1 VAAFR
6 EFGEDEMDVRMDGRV
21 AAITGASTGLGLAMA
36 KEFAASGASV
46 ALLARKADVLAKAKA
61 DVATAAGKTNAKIEA
76 YSCDVSKAQPI
87 ADTFKKI
94 EADFGKVDILVNN
107 AGISHAK
114 PFETVTDEDW
124 QGDLDLKLFAA
135 IRTIRAVLPG
145 MRQRKWGRIV
155 NVLNIGAKAPNA
167 NSTPTSVSRAAGL
180 ALTKAL
186 SQENAQHGVLVNAML
201 VGLIESDQWVRR
213 HKTAAGEG
221 KTYEEFL
228 AGMAKGRIPL
238 GRMGK
243 AEEFARMACF
253 LCSDAGSFI
262 TGVAINVDG
271 GASPVV

>member
-1 VAAFR
+1 
-6 EFGEDEMDVRMDGRV
+6 MDVRMDGRV
-21 AAITGASTGLGLAMA
+21 AVITGASTGLGLAMA

-46 ALLARKADVLAKAKA
+46 ALLARKADVLAQAKA
-61 DVATAAGKTNAKIEA
+61 EVAKAAGKANIKIEA
-76 YSCDVSKAQPI
+76 YSCDVSQAAPI
-87 ADTFKKI
+87 AETWKKI
-94 EADFGKVDILVNN
+94 EAEFGKVDIVVNN
-107 AGISHAK
+107 AGIAHAK
-114 PFETVTDEDW
+114 PFDAITDEDW
-124 QGDLDLKLFAA
+124 QADIDLKLFAA
-135 IRTIRAVLPG
+135 IRMIRHALPG
-145 MRQRKWGRIV
+145 MRERKWGRIV
-155 NVLNIGAKAPNA
+155 NVLNTYAKAPA
-167 NSTPTSVSRAAGL
+167 PNSMPTSVSRAAGL
-180 ALTKAL
+180 ALTKVL
-186 SQENAQHGVLVNAML
+186 SQENAKDNILVNAML

-228 AGMAKGRIPL
+228 AGMAKGRIPI

>member
-1 VAAFR
+1 
-6 EFGEDEMDVRMDGRV
+6 MDVRMDGRV
-21 AAITGASTGLGLAMA
+21 AVITGASTGLGLAMA

-46 ALLARKADVLAKAKA
+46 AMLARKPDVLASAKTE
-61 DVATAAGKTNAKIEA
+61 VAKAAGKTNAKVET
-76 YSCDVSKAQPI
+76 YSCDVAKAQPI
-87 ADTFKKI
+87 LDTWQKVLS
-94 EADFGKVDILVNN
+94 DFSKVDIVVNN

-135 IRTIRAVLPG
+135 IRLLRLALPG
-145 MRQRKWGRIV
+145 MRERNWGRVV
-155 NVLNIGAKAPNA
+155 NVLNIGAKAPGA
-167 NSTPTSVSRAAGL
+167 DSTPTSVSRAAGL

-186 SQENAQHGVLVNAML
+186 SKENAPHNVLVNAML
-201 VGLIESDQWVRR
+201 VGLIESDQWARR
-213 HKTAAGEG
+213 HKTAGGG
-221 KTYEEFL
+221 KTYQEFL
-228 AGMAKGRIPL
+228 DGMAKGRIPI
-238 GRMGK
+238 GRMGR

>member
-1 VAAFR
+1 M
-6 EFGEDEMDVRMDGRV
+6 EVRMDGRV

-36 KEFAASGASV
+36 KEFASSGGSV
-46 ALLARKADVLAKAKA
+46 ALIARKPDVLATAKA
-61 DVATAAGKTNAKIEA
+61 EVTKVLGKGAKVEA

-87 ADTFKKI
+87 ADTFAKI
-94 EADFGKVDILVNN
+94 VGDLGKVDIVVNN

-114 PFETVTDEDW
+114 AFDTVTDEDW

-135 IRTIRAVLPG
+135 IRMIRLALPG
-145 MRQRKWGRIV
+145 MRERKWGRIV

-186 SQENAQHGVLVNAML
+186 SQENAQHNVLVNAML
-201 VGLIESDQWVRR
+201 VGLIESDQWQRR
-213 HKTAAGEG
+213 HKTVGNNQS
-221 KTYEEFL
+221 YQQFL
-228 AGMAKGRIPL
+228 DGMAKGRIPL

>member
-1 VAAFR
+1 
-6 EFGEDEMDVRMDGRV
+6 MDGRV
-21 AAITGASTGLGLAMA
+21 AVITGSSSGLGLAMA
-36 KEFAASGASV
+36 KEFAASGGSV
-46 ALLARKADVLAKAKA
+46 ALLARKADALAAAKAEVQK
-61 DVATAAGKTNAKIEA
+61 AAGKSNGRFEA
-76 YSCDVSKAQPI
+76 YSCDVSKAEPI
-87 ADTFKKI
+87 AATWKKV
-94 EADFGKVDILVNN
+94 EADFGKVDIVVNN

-135 IRTIRAVLPG
+135 IRLVRLALPG
-145 MRQRKWGRIV
+145 MRERKWGRVV

-167 NSTPTSVSRAAGL
+167 DSTPTSVSRAAGL

-186 SQENAQHGVLVNAML
+186 SKENAPHNVLVNAML
-201 VGLIESDQWVRR
+201 VGLIESDQWARR
-213 HKTAAGEG
+213 HKTAGG
-221 KTYEEFL
+221 GTSYQEFL
-228 AGMAKGRIPL
+228 DGMAKGRIPL

>member
-1 VAAFR
+1 M
-6 EFGEDEMDVRMDGRV
+6 EVRMDGRV

-36 KEFAASGASV
+36 KEFASSGGSV
-46 ALLARKADVLAKAKA
+46 ALIARKPDVLATAKA
-61 DVATAAGKTNAKIEA
+61 EVMKVLGKGAKVEA

-87 ADTFKKI
+87 ADTFAKI
-94 EADFGKVDILVNN
+94 VGDLGKVDIVVNN

-114 PFETVTDEDW
+114 AFDTVTDEDW

-135 IRTIRAVLPG
+135 IRMIRLALPG
-145 MRQRKWGRIV
+145 MRERKWGRIV

-186 SQENAQHGVLVNAML
+186 SQENAQHNVLVNAML
-201 VGLIESDQWVRR
+201 VGLIESDQWQRR
-213 HKTAAGEG
+213 HKTVGNNQS
-221 KTYEEFL
+221 YQQFL
-228 AGMAKGRIPL
+228 DGMAKGRIPL

>member
-1 VAAFR
+1 
-6 EFGEDEMDVRMDGRV
+6 MTSLSGRV
-21 AAITGASTGLGLAMA
+21 AVITGSARNIGRAT
-36 KEFAASGASV
+36 
-46 ALLARKADVLAKAKA
+46 ALMLAREGAAIMVHARTDAAGVAETQRIIEAAGGAADGHLADVSTEAGAQSLIAAT
-61 DVATAAGKTNAKIEA
+61 VAR
-76 YSCDVSKAQPI
+76 
-87 ADTFKKI
+87 
-94 EADFGKVDILVNN
+94 FGKVDIVVNN

-167 NSTPTSVSRAAGL
+167 NSAPTSVSRAAGM

-186 SQENAQHGVLVNAML
+186 SHENAPHGVLVNAML

-221 KTYEEFL
+221 KTYEEFI

>member
-1 VAAFR
+1 
-6 EFGEDEMDVRMDGRV
+6 MDGRV
-21 AAITGASTGLGLAMA
+21 AAITVASTGLGLAMA
-36 KEFAASGASV
+36 KEFASSGGSV
-46 ALLARKADVLAKAKA
+46 ALIARKPDVLATAKA
-61 DVATAAGKTNAKIEA
+61 EVTKVLGKGAKVEA

-87 ADTFKKI
+87 ADTFAKI
-94 EADFGKVDILVNN
+94 VGDLGKVDIVVNN

-114 PFETVTDEDW
+114 AFDTVTDEDW

-135 IRTIRAVLPG
+135 IRLCRLAFPG
-145 MRQRKWGRIV
+145 MRERKWGRVV
-155 NVLNIGAKAPNA
+155 NVLNIGAKAPGA

-180 ALTKAL
+180 ALTKAM
-186 SQENAQHGVLVNAML
+186 SQENAKHGVLVNAML
-201 VGLIESDQWVRR
+201 VGLIESDQWQRR
-213 HKTAAGEG
+213 HKTAAGAG

-228 AGMAKGRIPL
+228 AGMAGRIPL

>member
-1 VAAFR
+1 
-6 EFGEDEMDVRMDGRV
+6 MDVRMDGRV
-21 AAITGASTGLGLAMA
+21 AVITGSSTGLGLAMA
-36 KEFAASGASV
+36 KEFAASGGSV
-46 ALLARKADVLAKAKA
+46 ALLARKADALAAAKAE
-61 DVATAAGKTNAKIEA
+61 VAKAAGKANTKIEA

-87 ADTFKKI
+87 ADTIKKVM
-94 EADFGKVDILVNN
+94 ADFGKIDILVNN

-114 PFETVTDEDW
+114 PFDSVTDEDW

-135 IRTIRAVLPG
+135 IRLARLVLPG
-145 MRQRKWGRIV
+145 MRERKWGRIV
-155 NVLNIGAKAPNA
+155 NVLNIGAKAPGA

-180 ALTKAL
+180 ALTKAM

-201 VGLIESDQWVRR
+201 VGLIESDQWQRR
-213 HKTAAGEG
+213 HKAANDG
-221 KTYEEFL
+221 KTYQQFID
-228 AGMAKGRIPL
+228 GMAKGRIPL

-253 LCSDAGSFI
+253 LCSDAGSFV

>member
-1 VAAFR
+1 
-6 EFGEDEMDVRMDGRV
+6 MDVRMDGRV
-21 AAITGASTGLGLAMA
+21 AVITGASTGLGLAMA

-46 ALLARKADVLAKAKA
+46 ALLARKQDALAAAKAEVQK
-61 DVATAAGKTNAKIEA
+61 AAGKANTKIEA
-76 YSCDVSKAQPI
+76 YSCDVAKAAPI

-94 EADFGKVDILVNN
+94 EAEFGKVDIVVNN

-114 PFETVTDEDW
+114 SFETVTDEDW

-135 IRTIRAVLPG
+135 IRLSRAAIPG
-145 MRQRKWGRIV
+145 MRERKWGRIV
-155 NVLNIGAKAPNA
+155 NVLNIGAKAPTA

-180 ALTKAL
+180 ALTKAM
-186 SQENAQHGVLVNAML
+186 SQELAKDNILVNAML
-201 VGLIESDQWVRR
+201 VGLIESDQWARR
-213 HKTAAGEG
+213 HKGPAGEG